1 MRAQMRQYW
10 ANMAGTNLGPR
21 QGEEDYMSPRV
32 FSRASEYLRLASA
45 GDGPF
50 FLVVDSFYPH
60 EPWDAPEEYVRMYD
74 DGPYDRKEPFSVTYG
89 PSEYLA
95 ERELRRMKSRYA
107 GR

>member
-50 FLVVDSFYPH
+50 FLVVDSF
-60 EPWDAPEEYVRMYD
+60 D
-74 DGPYDRKEPFSVTYG
+74 VTYG

-107 GR
+107 GK